1 MKKAI
6 LVLCMAAGLVSCAK
20 NNLDPGKDNTQKEGV
35 PMTFDVT
42 VLETKAAKADWADG
56 VKIYVFF
63 NGLETKYLVLERSGS
78 SWTNTSGGDT
88 LLDSDFSGPGT
99 KTLTAVHFPVD
110 VTVAYADSKFS
121 FTSGGKPVYNY
132 YLYETGKAYTVD
144 GESSNQ
150 PSLESSYLYHVLQ
163 LGPMIAGGE
172 YWNRTLTPFIFW
184 PPRRTDDGMIIE
196 YIDNNGVENAIYN
209 RPKFKKRYN
218 IASEVIQTPNGTEII
233 KVVMQRSLPP
243 TEAYKDVN
251 MLLPNGKIPAYCI
264 LNGTIYID
272 KKKERLLSFDG
283 ELIGFMARM
292 KLEEETTLRPAS
304 CHIQIEY
311 THNNGYTEIEKSKC
325 TVKCENAETTLS
337 LTNIGPKPF
346 SKKDKCIAILGN
358 LPEAVREAG
367 YNPALW
373 ENEAVKKAI
382 EESTN
387 DHQPLADKH

>member
-1 MKKAI
+1 MKKLTYPFIAI
-6 LVLCMAAGLVSCAK
+6 QLMSNRISCKVHLLRFGVFIAIMFCTISLWAGDYVASLSQRQTERILRK
-20 NNLDPGKDNTQKEGV
+20 TMKKLNNE
-35 PMTFDVT
+35 
-42 VLETKAAKADWADG
+42 
-56 VKIYVFF
+56 
-63 NGLETKYLVLERSGS
+63 YLVNKEKECFFVLSQTDYTDGNQRDMLNGILKAHSNITPRSMS
-78 SWTNTSGGDT
+78 VLSGQTYT
-88 LLDSDFSGPGT
+88 L
-99 KTLTAVHFPVD
+99 
-110 VTVAYADSKFS
+110 
-121 FTSGGKPVYNY
+121 
-132 YLYETGKAYTVD
+132 D

-184 PPRRTDDGMIIE
+184 PPRRTDDGLIIE

-218 IASEVIQTPNGTEII
+218 IGSEVIQTPNGTEII

-311 THNNGYTEIEKSKC
+311 THNNGYTEIEKSRC
-325 TVKCENAETTLS
+325 TVKCEHAETTLS

-358 LPEAVREAG
+358 LPEAVRQAG

-387 DHQPLADKH
+387 DHQP